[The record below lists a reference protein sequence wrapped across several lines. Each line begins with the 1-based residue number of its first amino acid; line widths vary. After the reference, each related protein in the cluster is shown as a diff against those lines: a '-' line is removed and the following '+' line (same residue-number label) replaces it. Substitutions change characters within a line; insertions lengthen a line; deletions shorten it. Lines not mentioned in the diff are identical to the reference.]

1 MAKLK
6 NRYANALLELSDEKD
21 SLEKDLEQAVF
32 IRDSLRGDDVQSFLK
47 HPHISNKAKEKL
59 FQELFSEKISKHL
72 MGFLYL
78 MVKKSREVLIVPV
91 LDEYIQSANR
101 HFGRVE
107 AKLVSAKAL
116 TERQIESIAIT
127 LSRKMDKQVEVEAI
141 VDPDVIGG
149 FYILVDG
156 HIFDGTV
163 RSKLNTMRQQLKRG
177 SYE

>member
-1 MAKLK
+1 MAKLR
-6 NRYANALLELSDEKD
+6 NRYANALLEISDEKD
-21 SLEKDLEQAVF
+21 SLKDDLEQVVL
-32 IRDSLRGDDVQSFLK
+32 IRDLLSADDVQTFLR
-47 HPHISNKAKEKL
+47 HPYIPNKAKEKL
-59 FQELFSEKISKHL
+59 FQKIFSDKISKHL

-78 MVKKSREVLIVPV
+78 MVKKSREVLIIPV
-91 LDEYIQSANR
+91 LNEYIQSANR

-107 AKLVSAKAL
+107 ARVVSAKSL
-116 TERQIESIAIT
+116 TERQIESITII
-127 LSRKMDKQVEVEAI
+127 LSRQMDMQVELEAV

-163 RSKLNTMRQQLKRG
+163 RSKLNTMRQELKRG